1 MTKIAIQPSGSGT
14 GTFTIAAP
22 NSNTNRTFTLPD
34 AGGEVLTDQSSPP
47 LTQGQAEDPASTV
60 FGTVSGQRLA
70 QHTDD
75 AFNVT
80 GDAPKY
86 ACRAWVNF
94 NGQTTP
100 PTIRASG
107 NVSSVTRTSVAVY
120 VVNLAEAMPD
130 ADYAVHL
137 AVSPQFGLRATAPQ
151 IHGTVSG
158 AQEVAPTTT
167 SFTVHAMSGTF
178 NDVKYVSVAIFR

>member
-1 MTKIAIQPSGSGT
+1 MSKIAISPNVSGT

-22 NSNTNRTFTLPD
+22 DSNTDRTLTLPD
-34 AGGEVLTDQSSPP
+34 AAGEVLTDQSDLGAAN
-47 LTQGQAEDPASTV
+47 LTGDVAAARIT
-60 FGTVSGQRLA
+60 TAL
-70 QHTDD
+70 
-75 AFNVT
+75 NVT
-80 GDAPKY
+80 GAAPIF

-94 NGQTTP
+94 DGQTTP

-107 NVSSVTRTSVAVY
+107 NVSSVTRTSTAVY
-120 VVNLAEAMPD
+120 VVNLAEAMVD
-130 ADYAVHL
+130 ANYAVHL
-137 AVSPQFGLRATAPQ
+137 AISPQFGLRLTVPQ

-167 SFTVHAMSGTF
+167 SFTVHARAGTF